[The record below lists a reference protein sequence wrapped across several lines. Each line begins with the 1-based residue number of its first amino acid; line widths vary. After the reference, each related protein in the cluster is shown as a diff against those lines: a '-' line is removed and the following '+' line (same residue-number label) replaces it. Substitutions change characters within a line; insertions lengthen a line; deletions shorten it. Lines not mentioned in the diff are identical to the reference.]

1 MSRGTDDPRDTTVRL
16 RRAYDPPEPADGLR
30 VLVDRLWP
38 RGLAKA
44 AARVDE
50 WPREITP
57 STELRR
63 WYHAAPDRRAA
74 WPEFRERYR
83 AELAGS
89 AEAAES
95 LGRLRERARTE
106 QVTLL
111 TAVRDPEQGHAA
123 VLAELLAE
131 PDAPEAAPE
140 PS

>member
-1 MSRGTDDPRDTTVRL
+1 MARGTDDSRETRIRL
-16 RRAYDPPEPADGLR
+16 RRAYAPPEPADGLR

-50 WPREITP
+50 WPKEVTP
-57 STELRR
+57 SAELRR
-63 WYHAAPDRRAA
+63 WYHAATDRQEA

-89 AEAAES
+89 EEAAEA
-95 LGRLRERARTE
+95 LRRLRERVRTG

-111 TAVRDPEQGHAA
+111 TAARDPEHGHAT
-123 VLAELLAE
+123 VLAELLTE
-131 PDAPEAAPE
+131 PGAP
-140 PS
+140 